1 MIILIGGEKGGTGKT
16 TIATNLAQIHA
27 CAGNDTLL
35 LDMDKQGSA
44 SAWMEQRSDS
54 EHHDTESLQCIP
66 LHSKSNGGTGQV
78 VKHLLAELRK
88 LKKKYETIIIDSGGR
103 DSIEFR
109 AALTIADVMYSPI
122 RTSQF
127 DVNTLE
133 NLDELVSVASIQNEE
148 LKAAVFINCASTN
161 ARSGF
166 KADVQKLLMQGYY
179 DNLEPSQIVI
189 HERAA
194 FAHAATAGCGV
205 CELNNDKAK
214 REIMK
219 LYKEIFNADR

>member
-35 LDMDKQGSA
+35 LDMDKQGSC
-44 SAWMEQRSDS
+44 SEWMEQRS
-54 EHHDTESLQCIP
+54 EHERESPQCVA
-66 LHSKSNGGTGQV
+66 LHSKSKQGSSSGQV
-78 VKHLLAELRK
+78 IKYLLTELKK
-88 LKKKYETIIIDSGGR
+88 LKSKYETIIIDSGGR

-133 NLDELVSVASIQNEE
+133 TLDELVSVATIQNPE
-148 LKAAVFINCASTN
+148 LKAHVFINCASTN
-161 ARSGF
+161 ARSSF
-166 KADVQKLLMQGYY
+166 KADVQKLLKQDYY
-179 DNLEPSQIVI
+179 ENLKPAQTVI
-189 HERAA
+189 HERAV
-194 FAHAATAGCGV
+194 FAHAATAGLGI
-205 CELNNDKAK
+205 CELRNEKAQ
-214 REIMK
+214 REIMS
-219 LYKEIFNADR
+219 LYKEILNGNS